1 MQSVKN
7 GDTVRV
13 HYEGKLTN
21 GKTFDSSKGRSPLEF
36 EVGSGAV
43 IKGFDDAV
51 INMKIG
57 DKKTVHIEA
66 DHAYGPRNEELI
78 MDFPKINLPE
88 DLSPE
93 VGMEL
98 QMSNPEG
105 QVFPVVITAVGLEN
119 ITLDANPPLAG
130 ETLVFDIELMEIA

>member
-21 GKTFDSSKGRSPLEF
+21 GNTFDSSKDRSPLEF
-36 EVGSGAV
+36 EVGSGSV
-43 IKGFDDAV
+43 IKGFDEAV
-51 INMKIG
+51 LEMKIG
-57 DKKTVHIEA
+57 DRKTVHIEA
-66 DHAYGPRNEELI
+66 QNAYGPRNEELI
-78 MDFPKINLPE
+78 MDFPRANLPQ
-88 DLSPE
+88 DIFPE

-105 QVFPVVITAVGLEN
+105 QVFPVVIKEVGLEN

-130 ETLVFDIELMEIA
+130 KALIFNIELIEIA